1 VLLWA
6 FALAAAVGIF
16 GVRSGGVSTAASG
29 LRAHVRF
36 PHVSRP
42 GEPANWSVQVDEQ
55 GGFRGD
61 LQVTTNDSYLALFDQ
76 NNVDPQPDET
86 DIQGDR
92 LTWTFHQPSGDTFE
106 VQLDGN
112 IDSNAHAGRHRGTT
126 TVTVDGKRVTLH
138 YSTWTAP

>member
-1 VLLWA
+1 VLLWV
-6 FALAAAVGIF
+6 FAVAAAVGVF
-16 GVRSGGVSTAASG
+16 GVRSAGVSTAAAG
-29 LRAHVRF
+29 LRAEARF
-36 PHVSRP
+36 PRVSRP
-42 GEPANWSVQVDEQ
+42 GEPANWSVQVDKQ

-86 DIQGDR
+86 DIAGGR
-92 LTWTFHQPSGDTFE
+92 VTWTFHQPSGDTFE

-112 IDSNAHAGRHRGTT
+112 IDSNAHAGRHRATT
-126 TVTVDGKRVTLH
+126 RVAVDGKSVTLH